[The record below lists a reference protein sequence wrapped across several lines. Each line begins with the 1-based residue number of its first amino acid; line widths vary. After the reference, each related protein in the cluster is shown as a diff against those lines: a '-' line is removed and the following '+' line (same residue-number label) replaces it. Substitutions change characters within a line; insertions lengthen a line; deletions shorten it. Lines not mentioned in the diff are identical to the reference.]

1 MKYTWIFLV
10 LALFSLY
17 IGNFLYRNQSPWN
30 KGKINEELAAENI
43 KTNSEAIRYIT
54 DIQDLG
60 LVWDYINIRS
70 FLLLFFFIDTGIV
83 CGFASFH
90 TLFDK
95 LFFKKFYEEANW
107 QVAVRRGVELAILV
121 SLFVVLRLSASFS
134 VFTAIPILL
143 IIVGLEYV
151 ISGRSKAIQEKI
163 IDKGA
168 SSKTQTSV

>member
-30 KGKINEELAAENI
+30 KGKINQELVAEDI

-54 DIQDLG
+54 DMQDLG

-70 FLLLFFFIDTGIV
+70 FLLLFFFIDAGIV

-107 QVAVRRGVELAILV
+107 HVALRRGAELATLG
-121 SLFVVLRLSASFS
+121 SLFIVLRLSASFS
-134 VFTAIPILL
+134 IFTAIPLLL
-143 IIVGLEYV
+143 IVVGAEYI
-151 ISGRSKAIQEKI
+151 ISGRSKKNKRNIG
-163 IDKGA
+163 KGA

>member
-30 KGKINEELAAENI
+30 KSKINQELAAENI
-43 KTNSEAIRYIT
+43 KTNSEAIRYIA
-54 DIQDLG
+54 DLQDLG
-60 LVWDYINIRS
+60 LVWDYINLRS
-70 FLLLFFFIDTGIV
+70 FLLLFVFIDTGIV

-107 QVAVRRGVELAILV
+107 QTAVRRGVELAMLV

-134 VFTAIPILL
+134 IFTAIPLLL
-143 IIVGLEYV
+143 IAIGIEYI
-151 ISGRSKAIQEKI
+151 ISSRIKPVDKN
-163 IDKGA
+163 IDERP
-168 SSKTQTSV
+168 SSKVQTPV